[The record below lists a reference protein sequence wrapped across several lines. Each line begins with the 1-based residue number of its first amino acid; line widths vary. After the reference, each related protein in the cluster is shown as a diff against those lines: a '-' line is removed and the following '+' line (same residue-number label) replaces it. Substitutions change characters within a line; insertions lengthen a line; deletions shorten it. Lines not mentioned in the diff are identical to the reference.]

1 MGADWIGLNFDPL
14 SPRYVSPGVA
24 AEIIAALPDSLL
36 VSSDGG
42 VTWAPR
48 HTPFFTEV
56 YQISAAGQ
64 VLLAGTSRGLF
75 RSEDQG
81 ATWYSAKS
89 GLPAASITAVAIDP
103 VTGKLAFAYEY
114 GNVYESRDAGKTW
127 QAYDQDGL
135 GGALVRSFAVT
146 AQGPHN
152 LLAVTATRG
161 IFLRDLDE
169 SAEPRSN
176 ISAVDLRK
184 DRYVPNQQNDKTPA
198 F

>member
-1 MGADWIGLNFDPL
+1 VRSLL
-14 SPRYVSPGVA
+14 A
-24 AEIIAALPDSLL
+24 AEFLIAALPDSLL
-36 VSSDGG
+36 ISFDKG
-42 VTWAPR
+42 VTWTPR

-56 YQISAAGQ
+56 YDLAAAGK

-75 RSEDQG
+75 RSEDQ
-81 ATWYSAKS
+81 AETWRAANS
-89 GLPAASITAVAIDP
+89 GLPAASITAVAIDS
-103 VTGKLAFAYEY
+103 VTGTQAFAYEF
-114 GNVYESRDAGKTW
+114 GNVYQSRDAGKTW
-127 QAYDQDGL
+127 KAYDQEGL
-135 GGALVRSFAVT
+135 GGAFVRSFAIT
-146 AQGPHN
+146 TPGRHN

-169 SAEPRSN
+169 NAAPRSN